1 MSAVFCYKELIMKT
15 YAYKKID
22 AFTSGSSLGNP
33 AACLYLS
40 DGETL
45 SEDQMQSIAAQ
56 HKGFVSEVI
65 YCFESNANLT
75 LYYYS
80 SECEV
85 SFCGHGT
92 IACMHSL
99 IKQTPCL
106 LALPSFSV
114 HTHQKGALTVYNRVP
129 KEDAVYISAPEP
141 VFIGTAL
148 TKKDVA
154 QALGLREDRLSSEHS
169 LDVIDAGLKTLI
181 VPIASLADEISVYPD
196 EPSLKAFCES
206 AGIDIILIFCMTAS
220 DAKFHAH
227 TRVFAPRFGYLED
240 PATGSGNSAF
250 GQYMLKNGLWDG
262 RAVSIEQ
269 GGDNRIFNTV
279 KLQMNNGHLLF
290 GGSATVRID
299 GQYFV

>member
-1 MSAVFCYKELIMKT
+1 MKT
-15 YAYKKID
+15 YVYKKID
-22 AFTSGSSLGNP
+22 AFTSGTSLGNP

-45 SEDQMQSIAAQ
+45 SEGQMQLVAVQ
-56 HKGFVSEVI
+56 HKGFVSEVV
-65 YCFESNANLT
+65 YCCESGNDYT

-85 SFCGHGT
+85 NFCGHGT

-99 IKQTPCL
+99 IKQSPHL
-106 LALPSFSV
+106 LSLPTFTV
-114 HTHQKGALTVYNRVP
+114 QTHQKGALTVYNRVP
-129 KEDAVYISAPEP
+129 EEDAVYISAPEP

-148 TKKDVA
+148 TKKTVA
-154 QALGLREDRLSSEHS
+154 QALGLPENSLSSEFP

-181 VPIASLADEISVYPD
+181 VPIASLTDEISVYPD
-196 EPSLKAFCES
+196 EPALKAFCES
-206 AGIDIILIFCMTAS
+206 AGIDIILIFCMTTSNAG
-220 DAKFHAH
+220 FHAH

-250 GQYMLKNGLWDG
+250 GHYMLKNNLWDG
-262 RAVSIEQ
+262 NAVNIEQ
-269 GGDNRIFNTV
+269 GGNNRVFNTV

-290 GGSATVRID
+290 GGSAIVRID
-299 GQYFV
+299 GHYYI

>member
-1 MSAVFCYKELIMKT
+1 MKA

-22 AFTSGSSLGNP
+22 AFTSGPSLGNP

-40 DGETL
+40 NEETL

-56 HKGFVSEVI
+56 HKGFVSEVVI
-65 YCFESNANLT
+65 CFESGGYYT

-85 SFCGHGT
+85 NFCGHGT

-99 IKQTPCL
+99 INQSPHL
-106 LALPSFSV
+106 LSLPTFTV
-114 HTHQKGALTVYNRVP
+114 QTHQKGALTVYNRVP

-154 QALGLREDRLSSEHS
+154 QALGLSEDSLSPEYP

-181 VPIASLADEISVYPD
+181 VPIASLDDEISVYPD
-196 EPSLKAFCES
+196 EPALKAFCES
-206 AGIDIILIFCMTAS
+206 AGIDIILIFCMSAS
-220 DAKFHAH
+220 GAGFHAH

-250 GQYMLKNGLWDG
+250 GHYMLKNNLWG
-262 RAVSIEQ
+262 GSAIGIEQ
-269 GGDNRIFNTV
+269 GGDNRVFNTV
-279 KLQMNNGHLLF
+279 KLQMNDGHLLF

-299 GQYFV
+299 GQYYI

>member
-1 MSAVFCYKELIMKT
+1 MKA

-22 AFTSGSSLGNP
+22 AFTSGPSLGNP

-40 DGETL
+40 DDETL

-56 HKGFVSEVI
+56 HKGFVSEVV
-65 YCFESNANLT
+65 YCCESCGDYL

-85 SFCGHGT
+85 NFCGHGT

-99 IKQTPCL
+99 IKQTPRL
-106 LALPSFSV
+106 LALPSFTV

-141 VFIGTAL
+141 LFIGTAL

-154 QALGLREDRLSSEHS
+154 QALGLSEDSLSPEYP

-181 VPIASLADEISVYPD
+181 VPIASLDDEISVYPD
-196 EPSLKAFCES
+196 EPALKAFCES
-206 AGIDIILIFCMTAS
+206 AGIDIILIFCMSAS
-220 DAKFHAH
+220 GAGFHAH

-250 GQYMLKNGLWDG
+250 GHYMLKNNLWG
-262 RAVSIEQ
+262 GSAIGIEQ
-269 GGDNRIFNTV
+269 GGDNRVFNTV
-279 KLQMNNGHLLF
+279 KLQMNDGHLLF

-299 GQYFV
+299 GQYYI